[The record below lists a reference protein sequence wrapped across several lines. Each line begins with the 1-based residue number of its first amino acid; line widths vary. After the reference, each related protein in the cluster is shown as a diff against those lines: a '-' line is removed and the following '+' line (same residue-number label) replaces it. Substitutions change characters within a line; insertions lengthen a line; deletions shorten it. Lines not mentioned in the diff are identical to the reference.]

1 MDILLNSPG
10 EKLDMTNTDSEKDSL
25 VSLTANIVSANVSN
39 SPVGVV
45 DLCDMIKSV
54 HSALS
59 SLAAPEE
66 SAAEPQIRR
75 EPAVPIR
82 SSIKQEYIVC
92 LEDGKKLKTLK
103 RYLRARYQMSPE
115 EYRAKWGLPA
125 DYPMAAPSYTNQR
138 REMAHKIGLG
148 LRPKG
153 ISKRSAAKADAAT
166 GQDVAS
172 NASKAL
178 SRRRGARP

>member
-1 MDILLNSPG
+1 MI
-10 EKLDMTNTDSEKDSL
+10 NTDEEKDSL

-39 SPVGVV
+39 NPVGII

-59 SLAAPEE
+59 SLATHDE
-66 SAAEPQIRR
+66 SAGEPPIKR

-82 SSIKQEYIVC
+82 SSIKPEYIVC

-115 EYRAKWGLPA
+115 DYRAKWGLPP

-148 LRPKG
+148 LRPK
-153 ISKRSAAKADAAT
+153 STDKRAVVKAETSVEEGAAGSAAKA
-166 GQDVAS
+166 S
-172 NASKAL
+172 
-178 SRRRGARP
+178 SRRRRASN